1 MTTPEPQLK
10 NLKVLVND
18 VEYVNADYAE
28 ITVSDGPGG
37 VRVQALPFKL
47 AATSSSSGSSAIIE
61 ALTAAVQA
69 RAGAKAAASA
79 VAAVPPEAAT

>member
-1 MTTPEPQLK
+1 MTSPEPQLK

-18 VEYVNADYAE
+18 VEYVNADFAE

-37 VRVQALPFKL
+37 VRVQALPTVTFSK
-47 AATSSSSGSSAIIE
+47 SSGSSNAIIE

-69 RAGAKAAASA
+69 RAGAKAAAS
-79 VAAVPPEAAT
+79 EAAQAPES